1 MIFLRK
7 CENCNI
13 VTMPGLSYLGSL
25 ILTYIIVCV
34 SEVAKGELEHV
45 LNHYETL
52 HIEDVFHGVHKRD
65 IAFQEKIVSF
75 TALGRHFRLHLTPNT
90 DLFGEEFH
98 AYSVGPNDVKTE
110 IPINKESFY
119 RGYDE
124 DDASSEARVHD
135 DYGVLTASI
144 ATKNETY
151 VIEPAWRHLRQS
163 SNEQMIAYRHSDVK
177 SNITHSHNNLK
188 NKTYSFCGHDS
199 EHSTVYYKENVEQDL
214 RSHRRKRAASTL
226 IRCRL
231 ALVADHRFHQE
242 MGQRD
247 ESKTVNYMIGVADRV
262 NTIFQ
267 RTEWGSEYAG
277 YGFEIADVCLSTLFR
292 IIVLYAWTLFKN
304 GDNGVNGTGAF
315 SEGASSGRCPVGEQ
329 RRPGR
334 HPATARMMWSKDV
347 NKVVMECYL
356 KSKPVN
362 ENGVPIRGYRQRM
375 FRVWQEIGLF
385 ESTEQRIC
393 DQARAIRKNGWLS
406 ELEIEVIKRTINQEE
421 TGDTNGQG
429 LGDATTDENMEN
441 DEVQQEEGEFDM
453 QDEPGDDA
461 NIKELN
467 DIPEEDRRIISEILE
482 LSKSGENNPVN
493 FKKANQRQ
501 VEEITNRINKVI
513 DKIPTRTITETNNL
527 INAASMYVAKEL
539 GLKQT
544 TQKQSKMPWWQ
555 RRIEGDIKRIRKDI
569 NLLEREKR
577 GELRK
582 SGKDRNNLKRNTIS
596 RCWRS

>member
-1 MIFLRK
+1 MGESL
-7 CENCNI
+7 N
-13 VTMPGLSYLGSL
+13 GLL
-25 ILTYIIVCV
+25 
-34 SEVAKGELEHV
+34 
-45 LNHYETL
+45 
-52 HIEDVFHGVHKRD
+52 
-65 IAFQEKIVSF
+65 
-75 TALGRHFRLHLTPNT
+75 
-90 DLFGEEFH
+90 
-98 AYSVGPNDVKTE
+98 
-110 IPINKESFY
+110 
-119 RGYDE
+119 
-124 DDASSEARVHD
+124 
-135 DYGVLTASI
+135 
-144 ATKNETY
+144 
-151 VIEPAWRHLRQS
+151 
-163 SNEQMIAYRHSDVK
+163 
-177 SNITHSHNNLK
+177 
-188 NKTYSFCGHDS
+188 
-199 EHSTVYYKENVEQDL
+199 
-214 RSHRRKRAASTL
+214 
-226 IRCRL
+226 
-231 ALVADHRFHQE
+231 
-242 MGQRD
+242 
-247 ESKTVNYMIGVADRV
+247 
-262 NTIFQ
+262 
-267 RTEWGSEYAG
+267 
-277 YGFEIADVCLSTLFR
+277 
-292 IIVLYAWTLFKN
+292 
-304 GDNGVNGTGAF
+304 DNGVNDTGAF
-315 SEGASSGRCPVGEQ
+315 CEGASSGRCPVGEQ

-406 ELEIEVIKRTINQEE
+406 ELEIEAIKRKINQEE
-421 TGDTNGQG
+421 MGDTNVQG

-493 FKKANQRQ
+493 FKKAYQRQ
-501 VEEITNRINKVI
+501 VDEITNRINKVI
-513 DKIPTRTITETNNL
+513 DKIPTRTTTETNNL

-555 RRIEGDIKRIRKDI
+555 RRIEGGIKRIRKDI

-582 SGKDRNNLKRNTIS
+582 SGKMEQLEKKYNIKGKGITTVLEELKQRILAKAAKIKRYDQRRTQYKQNILFKQDQK
-596 RCWRS
+596 RFCL

>member
-1 MIFLRK
+1 MGESL
-7 CENCNI
+7 N
-13 VTMPGLSYLGSL
+13 GLL
-25 ILTYIIVCV
+25 
-34 SEVAKGELEHV
+34 
-45 LNHYETL
+45 
-52 HIEDVFHGVHKRD
+52 
-65 IAFQEKIVSF
+65 
-75 TALGRHFRLHLTPNT
+75 
-90 DLFGEEFH
+90 
-98 AYSVGPNDVKTE
+98 
-110 IPINKESFY
+110 
-119 RGYDE
+119 
-124 DDASSEARVHD
+124 
-135 DYGVLTASI
+135 
-144 ATKNETY
+144 
-151 VIEPAWRHLRQS
+151 
-163 SNEQMIAYRHSDVK
+163 
-177 SNITHSHNNLK
+177 
-188 NKTYSFCGHDS
+188 
-199 EHSTVYYKENVEQDL
+199 
-214 RSHRRKRAASTL
+214 
-226 IRCRL
+226 
-231 ALVADHRFHQE
+231 
-242 MGQRD
+242 
-247 ESKTVNYMIGVADRV
+247 
-262 NTIFQ
+262 
-267 RTEWGSEYAG
+267 
-277 YGFEIADVCLSTLFR
+277 
-292 IIVLYAWTLFKN
+292 
-304 GDNGVNGTGAF
+304 DNGVNGTGAF
-315 SEGASSGRCPVGEQ
+315 CEGASSGRCPVGEQ

-334 HPATARMMWSKDV
+334 HPVTARMMWSKDV

-406 ELEIEVIKRTINQEE
+406 ELEIEVIKRKINQEE
-421 TGDTNGQG
+421 TGDTNVQG

-453 QDEPGDDA
+453 QDEPGNDA
-461 NIKELN
+461 NSKELN
-467 DIPEEDRRIISEILE
+467 DISEEDRRLISEILE

-493 FKKANQRQ
+493 FKKANRRQ

-582 SGKDRNNLKRNTIS
+582 SGKMEQLEKKYNIKGKGITTVLEELKQRILAKAAKIKRYDQRRTQYKQNILFKQDQKRFYQELNGTARNENVIPDADESKKFWSDIWSVGKEHN
-596 RCWRS
+596 RSAEWLNNIKNDIKDNQQGELEITSYMVTSQCRKLPNWKAPDKDGV

>member
-1 MIFLRK
+1 MD
-7 CENCNI
+7 
-13 VTMPGLSYLGSL
+13 
-25 ILTYIIVCV
+25 V
-34 SEVAKGELEHV
+34 S
-45 LNHYETL
+45 
-52 HIEDVFHGVHKRD
+52 
-65 IAFQEKIVSF
+65 
-75 TALGRHFRLHLTPNT
+75 
-90 DLFGEEFH
+90 
-98 AYSVGPNDVKTE
+98 
-110 IPINKESFY
+110 
-119 RGYDE
+119 
-124 DDASSEARVHD
+124 
-135 DYGVLTASI
+135 
-144 ATKNETY
+144 
-151 VIEPAWRHLRQS
+151 
-163 SNEQMIAYRHSDVK
+163 
-177 SNITHSHNNLK
+177 K
-188 NKTYSFCGHDS
+188 NKSS
-199 EHSTVYYKENVEQDL
+199 P
-214 RSHRRKRAASTL
+214 ASGLNGIL
-226 IRCRL
+226 IN
-231 ALVADHRFHQE
+231 
-242 MGQRD
+242 MG
-247 ESKTVNYMIGVADRV
+247 ES
-262 NTIFQ
+262 
-267 RTEWGSEYAG
+267 
-277 YGFEIADVCLSTLFR
+277 L
-292 IIVLYAWTLFKN
+292 N
-304 GDNGVNGTGAF
+304 GLLDNGVNGTGAF
-315 SEGASSGRCPVGEQ
+315 CEGASSGRCPVGEQ

-385 ESTEQRIC
+385 QSNEQRIC
-393 DQARAIRKNGWLS
+393 DQARATGKNGWLS
-406 ELEIEVIKRTINQEE
+406 ELEIEVIKRKINQEE
-421 TGDTNGQG
+421 TGDTNVQG

-467 DIPEEDRRIISEILE
+467 DISEEDRRIISEILE

-501 VEEITNRINKVI
+501 VEEIINRINKVI

-555 RRIEGDIKRIRKDI
+555 RRIEEDIKRIKKDI

-582 SGKDRNNLKRNTIS
+582 SGKMEQLEKKYNIKGKGITTVLEELKQRILAKAAKIKRYDQRRTQYKQNILFKQE
-596 RCWRS
+596 